1 MLLLKLKNSIFHRFG
16 SRYSSLFD
24 GNHFLGRNSFDDNW
38 LTDDKK
44 KPKETKGKSEVVS
57 QKPEKGK

>member
-16 SRYSSLFD
+16 NRYGSLFD

-44 KPKETKGKSEVVS
+44 GLKKRQQASMKEAKKGK
-57 QKPEKGK
+57 

>member
-1 MLLLKLKNSIFHRFG
+1 MLLLKIKNSLFHRFG

-38 LTDDKK
+38 LTRERKSA
-44 KPKETKGKSEVVS
+44 KEKSNDAS
-57 QKPEKGK
+57 QKSVEAK

>member
-16 SRYSSLFD
+16 NRYSSLFD

-38 LTDDKK
+38 LTKDKKMTKDKSDVVKK
-44 KPKETKGKSEVVS
+44 KPENGK
-57 QKPEKGK
+57 